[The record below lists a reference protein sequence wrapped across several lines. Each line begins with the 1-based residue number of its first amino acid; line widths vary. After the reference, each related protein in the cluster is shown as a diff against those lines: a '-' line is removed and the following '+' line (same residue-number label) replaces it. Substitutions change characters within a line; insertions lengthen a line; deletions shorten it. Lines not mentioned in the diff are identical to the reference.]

1 MEPDVRRVMMLERK
15 KKPWP
20 TRCAHYGTGSFAV
33 PVRRREERRRR
44 RRARRDWRR
53 RAETSPTSGDSEA
66 NK

>member
-1 MEPDVRRVMMLERK
+1 MEPDVKRVMMLERK
-15 KKPWP
+15 KKPSR
-20 TRCAHYGTGSFAV
+20 TRCAHYATGSFAV

-44 RRARRDWRR
+44 RRARRDWRS